1 MDRTAGRRE
10 SGTRSE
16 GIGAKSTG
24 GQDVAAPGRLVR
36 FVPVHQRRPPRLTRQ
51 LERHLASSILTGV
64 GVTLLAAG
72 LFAYV
77 LPFGA
82 TATAPATPPAT
93 QAAIVSFP
101 PTALPSA
108 ASPATAPSAATS
120 AAPSPTPKPAV
131 ATRVVVPALGI
142 DLPILPG
149 TAKFPYCN
157 VAQYLPPNPSLPFTP
172 VQPGQD
178 GTTYLYAHARVGMFL
193 PLLNDSM
200 IDNGSGMIGF
210 SVLVYTSDSKVY
222 WYSISRVKRHVPPTG
237 SGTWEIAK
245 APAGVK
251 QLVLQTS
258 EGPYESS
265 TKLQVLAKFE
275 LVQTATYAAS
285 HPTPH
290 PIICS

>member
-1 MDRTAGRRE
+1 M
-10 SGTRSE
+10 
-16 GIGAKSTG
+16 
-24 GQDVAAPGRLVR
+24 
-36 FVPVHQRRPPRLTRQ
+36 HQRRPPRLLRQ
-51 LERHLASSILTGV
+51 LERHLASSILTGI

-82 TATAPATPPAT
+82 AATAPATPPPT
-93 QAAIVSFP
+93 QQAIVSLP
-101 PTALPSA
+101 PTAAPSA
-108 ASPATAPSAATS
+108 ASPAPASAAASGTP
-120 AAPSPTPKPAV
+120 APTPQPAV
-131 ATRVVVPALGI
+131 ATRVVIPALGI

-157 VAQYLPPNPSLPFTP
+157 VAQYLLPSSGLPFTP
-172 VQPGQD
+172 VMPGQD

-193 PLLNDSM
+193 PLLNESM
-200 IDNGSGMIGF
+200 INNGASMIGY

-222 WYSISRVKRHVPPTG
+222 WYSISRVKRHVSPTG
-237 SGTWEIAK
+237 ADTWDIAK
-245 APAGVK
+245 AAPGVK

-265 TKLQVLAKFE
+265 TKLQILAKFD
-275 LVQTATYAAS
+275 LVQQASYAAS
-285 HPTPH
+285 HPTPR